1 MGVLANVHIDGSSF
15 STATGIWSDS
25 ALTTYATTGW
35 YSDGSIARYW
45 NSSTGLLGPVATCPD
60 CEVECSDIVFS
71 LGSGTTTDPSSP
83 PASGS
88 VGKKFITNFDTK
100 TGVGA
105 VVIRFNPGEEANGIN
120 VKYEGN
126 TYRTFSTQGY
136 GRKTTG
142 SNAIWL
148 GNENATDCDGAEL
161 HPRVNGKDFDDFLFD
176 GTSFNPLGSS
186 GSLTI
191 TAGNVQT
198 TTTAPGECVMVLN
211 KANAASSNVQV
222 NVYGLCAGDDWSL
235 SLECP
240 ATLPSFSASSDN
252 LTKANACG
260 ATIDQTYYYVHV
272 KGSNGNLALYDF
284 VFNDPDAAT
293 PADDGWYRISTGLA
307 IRVSNGIID
316 SISPCDST
324 VKTRRATRCYDGK
337 VFCMSGIPNSL
348 SGGEPVFSLEQGN
361 CIFEK
366 TNDACDGSEEG
377 NITYSS
383 TSSPNTCEN
392 SCVLIEFTN
401 SASIDKTVSYTDCFA
416 EAQTLTVTANSTNS
430 ICLGSFVASSLDS
443 DITYTRIDC
452 DCDGLNKYV
461 ATLCGDSTVSLVV
474 GHTSTLTPGTL
485 VKTTDTDPGTDC
497 VYVVE
502 QSSTDSI
509 QAYVTSV
516 LTGETCADQSITY
529 KITNTENVAYSY
541 TFTNPANGLVLSG
554 QVPAG
559 SVTNPSAVLVC
570 CVPDSLNLPFGP
582 SGLSYEVH
590 FCNCT

>member
-1 MGVLANVHIDGSSF
+1 MGVLANVYIDGSSF

-45 NSSTGLLGPVATCPD
+45 DSSTGLLGPVATCPD

-71 LGSGTTTDPSSP
+71 LASGTNTDTSNP

-100 TGVGA
+100 TGLGA
-105 VVIRFNPGEEANGIN
+105 IVIRFNPGEEANGIN

-126 TYRTFSTQGY
+126 VYRTFSTQMY

-148 GNENATDCDGAEL
+148 GNEFLANCLGADL
-161 HPRVNGKDFDDFLFD
+161 NPNINGRDFDNFLFD
-176 GTSFNPLGSS
+176 GVSFNSLGSS

-191 TAGNVQT
+191 TAGNNQT
-198 TTTAPGECVMVLN
+198 TLIAPGECVMVLN
-211 KANAASSNVQV
+211 KANAVSSNVQV

-240 ATLPSFSASSDN
+240 VTLPSFSASTMQGN
-252 LTKANACG
+252 KAAACG
-260 ATIDQTYYYVHV
+260 EPIDQTYYYVHV
-272 KGSNGNLALYDF
+272 NGSNGNLSLYDF
-284 VFNDPDAAT
+284 VFNDANAAT
-293 PADDGWYRISTGLA
+293 PASDGWYRISTGLA
-307 IRVSNGIID
+307 IRVSNGIIAAID
-316 SISPCDST
+316 PCDSNI
-324 VKTRRATRCYDGK
+324 KTRRVTRCYDGK

-361 CIFEK
+361 CIFQK
-366 TNDACDGSEEG
+366 TNDVCNGTEEG
-377 NITYSS
+377 NITYSATS
-383 TSSPNTCEN
+383 TPDTCET

-401 SASIDKTVSYTDCFA
+401 SSSIDKTVNYIECLG
-416 EAQTLTVTANSTNS
+416 EGQTLTVKANSTNS
-430 ICLGSFVASSLDS
+430 VCLNSFDASTLDS

-452 DCDGLNKYV
+452 DCNGLNKYV
-461 ATLCGDSTVSLVV
+461 ATLCGDSTVGLVV

-497 VYVVE
+497 VYIVE

-509 QAYVTSV
+509 QAYVTNV

-541 TFTNPANGLVLSG
+541 TFTNPSNGLILSG

-559 SVTNPSAVLVC
+559 SLTNPSAVLVC

>member
-1 MGVLANVHIDGSSF
+1 M
-15 STATGIWSDS
+15 
-25 ALTTYATTGW
+25 
-35 YSDGSIARYW
+35 
-45 NSSTGLLGPVATCPD
+45 
-60 CEVECSDIVFS
+60 
-71 LGSGTTTDPSSP
+71 
-83 PASGS
+83 
-88 VGKKFITNFDTK
+88 
-100 TGVGA
+100 GA
-105 VVIRFNPGEEANGIN
+105 VVIRFTPGEEGNGIN
-120 VKYEGN
+120 VVYAGT
-126 TYRTFSTQGY
+126 TYRTFSTQTD

-142 SNAIWL
+142 TNAIWL
-148 GNENATDCDGAEL
+148 GKLNATDCVASNFNTNISG
-161 HPRVNGKDFDDFLFD
+161 RDFDEFLFD
-176 GTSFNPLGSS
+176 GVSFNSLGSS
-186 GSLTI
+186 SSLNI
-191 TAGNVQT
+191 TAGNNQT
-198 TTTAPGECVMVLN
+198 TATAPGECVMVLN
-211 KANAASSNVQV
+211 KANAQNSNVKV

-240 ATLPSFSASSDN
+240 ATLPSFSASGNNGTKSD
-252 LTKANACG
+252 ACSD
-260 ATIDQTYYYVHV
+260 TIDQTYYYVHV
-272 KGSNGNLALYDF
+272 AGSNGALAVNDF
-284 VFNDPDAAT
+284 VFSDSAA
-293 PADDGWYRISTGLA
+293 ASSLSDGWYRISTGLA
-307 IRVSNGIID
+307 IRIGNGIIEE
-316 SISPCDST
+316 ISSCDGT

-337 VFCMSGIPNSL
+337 VFCMSDIPNSL
-348 SGGEPVFSLEQGN
+348 SGGEPVLSLEQGN

-383 TSSPNTCEN
+383 TSTPDTCET

-401 SASIDKTVSYTDCFA
+401 SASIDKTVSYTDCSGA
-416 EAQTLTVTANSTNS
+416 AQTLTVTANSTNS
-430 ICLGSFVASSLDS
+430 ICLRSFVASSLDS

-474 GHTSTLTPGTL
+474 GHTSTLTAGTL

-554 QVPAG
+554 QIPAG
-559 SVTNPSAVLVC
+559 SVTTPSAVLVC
-570 CVPDSLNLPFGP
+570 CIPDSLNLPFGP

>member
-1 MGVLANVHIDGSSF
+1 MGALANVYIDGSSF
-15 STATGIWSDS
+15 STATGIWSNS
-25 ALTTYATTGW
+25 ALTSFATTGW

-45 NSSTGLLGPVATCPD
+45 NSSTGVLGPVATCPD
-60 CEVECSDIVFS
+60 CEVECSNIVFS
-71 LGSGTTTDPSSP
+71 IGSGTNTDPSSP

-100 TGVGA
+100 TGLGA
-105 VVIRFNPGEEANGIN
+105 VVIRFTPGEEGNGIN
-120 VKYEGN
+120 VVYAGT
-126 TYRTFSTQGY
+126 TYRTFSTQTD

-142 SNAIWL
+142 TNAIWL
-148 GNENATDCDGAEL
+148 GKLDATDCVASNFNTNISG
-161 HPRVNGKDFDDFLFD
+161 RDFDEFLFD
-176 GTSFNPLGSS
+176 GVSFNSLGSS
-186 GSLTI
+186 SSLNI
-191 TAGNVQT
+191 TAGNNQT
-198 TTTAPGECVMVLN
+198 TATAPGECVMVLN
-211 KANAASSNVQV
+211 KANAQNSNVKV

-240 ATLPSFSASSDN
+240 ATLPSFSASSQAASKADACS
-252 LTKANACG
+252 LTIN
-260 ATIDQTYYYVHV
+260 QTYYYVHV
-272 KGSNGNLALYDF
+272 AGSNGALAVNDF
-284 VFNDPDAAT
+284 VFSDSAAASS
-293 PADDGWYRISTGLA
+293 PSDGWYRISTGLA
-307 IRVSNGIID
+307 IRIGNGIIEE
-316 SISPCDST
+316 ISSCDGT

-348 SGGEPVFSLEQGN
+348 SGGEPVLSLEQGN
-361 CIFEK
+361 CIFEE

-377 NITYSS
+377 NIIYSS
-383 TSSPNTCEN
+383 TSSDSCTN

-401 SASIDKTVSYTDCFA
+401 SASIDKTVSYTDCSGA
-416 EAQTLTVTANSTNS
+416 AQTLTVTANSTNS
-430 ICLGSFVASSLDS
+430 ICLRSFVASSLDS

-474 GHTSTLTPGTL
+474 GHTSTLTAGTL

-541 TFTNPANGLVLSG
+541 TFTNPSNGLVLSG
-554 QVPAG
+554 QIPAG
-559 SVTNPSAVLVC
+559 SVTTPSAVLVC

-582 SGLSYEVH
+582 SGLSSEVH